1 MKNDNLNRST
11 SENRNRG
18 DRYNYNISTIVLDDL
33 KIKEFETKEF
43 ERVYDE
49 FELVEKKLNILK
61 REFTTIQGIYM
72 FEMWNEI

>member
-18 DRYNYNISTIVLDDL
+18 DRYNYNISTFVLDDL

-49 FELVEKKLNILK
+49 FELVEKKLNRLK
-61 REFTTIQGIYM
+61 KEFTTIQGTYM

>member
-49 FELVEKKLNILK
+49 FELVEKKLNRLK
-61 REFTTIQGIYM
+61 KEFTTIQGTYM
-72 FEMWNEI
+72 FEMWTEI

>member
-18 DRYNYNISTIVLDDL
+18 DRYNYNISTFVLDDL

-49 FELVEKKLNILK
+49 FELVEKKLNRLK
-61 REFTTIQGIYM
+61 KEFTTIQGTYM
-72 FEMWNEI
+72 FEMWTEI

>member
-11 SENRNRG
+11 NENRNRG